1 MEIHEGYLLGSLL
14 PTLQAMYL
22 FKRATPS
29 KLFLKKLKHFNEHLL
44 LRITRSSQFWRL
56 RFLKI
61 KEQFLNFFVLTLFFL
76 SFESIISLR

>member
-29 KLFLKKLKHFNEHLL
+29 KLFLKKFKHFNEHLL

-61 KEQFLNFFVLTLFFL
+61 KEEFLNFFVLTLFFL